1 MRPGRRKARRNWG
14 IATRGIPIKKEE
26 NMSRQLRRVLVVLVL
41 AVGAV
46 VATQAGALAAPPPAV
61 GSNGEFLCPIVG
73 DAVRDVA
80 DVANGDNGV
89 SAIAPA
95 PGVSLLPGGNQA
107 GSNANSNALND
118 LPPNDPNA
126 GPGGGNSGFGAIWPA
141 GG

>member
-1 MRPGRRKARRNWG
+1 
-14 IATRGIPIKKEE
+14 
-26 NMSRQLRRVLVVLVL
+26 MSRHLRRILVVVVL
-41 AVGAV
+41 AVGGV
-46 VATQAGALAAPPPAV
+46 VATQAAALAAPPDTGV
-61 GSNGEFLCPIVG
+61 GANGEFLCPIVG

-118 LPPNDPNA
+118 LFPNDPNA
-126 GPGGGNSGFGAIWPA
+126 GPGGGNSGFGAIWP
-141 GG
+141 GGG

>member
-1 MRPGRRKARRNWG
+1 MKRRLGRG
-14 IATRGIPIKKEE
+14 VF
-26 NMSRQLRRVLVVLVL
+26 VLALVL
-41 AVGAV
+41 GGM
-46 VATQAGALAAPPPAV
+46 VATQAAALADPPPPAV

-73 DAVRDVA
+73 DGVTNA
-80 DVANGDNGV
+80 DAHNGDNGV

-107 GSNANSNALND
+107 GTNANSNALND

-126 GPGGGNSGFGAIWPA
+126 GPGGGNSGFGAIWPT